1 MRGTTENRNSLVLNG
16 SLAQGFLHIFFTG
29 LVSVQIFHHQII
41 IELYDLLHHL
51 GAGKFAFVLH
61 VVRNINN
68 RDILPLG
75 IVVNVSLH
83 LKQIHDSLEVILFA
97 DRAFHN
103 YRVFAQLC
111 NNLMN
116 GIVKVRAENIHLV
129 DESDTRNIVG
139 ISLTPYI
146 LGLGLNAALRI
157 EYADCAVQYTKGT
170 LYLNGKIYV
179 SGCINNIDT
188 VFQSSRHRL
197 CLVLMCPVTGSSRR
211 SDSNTTLLLLL
222 HPVHGRGTFIGL
234 ADFIVYTGVVQNT
247 LCQSG
252 FSRIDMRHDT
262 NVPGSLKRIL
272 SSIVSQQNSLL

>member
-1 MRGTTENRNSLVLNG
+1 
-16 SLAQGFLHIFFTG
+16 
-29 LVSVQIFHHQII
+29 
-41 IELYDLLHHL
+41 
-51 GAGKFAFVLH
+51 
-61 VVRNINN
+61 
-68 RDILPLG
+68 
-75 IVVNVSLH
+75 
-83 LKQIHDSLEVILFA
+83 
-97 DRAFHN
+97 
-103 YRVFAQLC
+103 
-111 NNLMN
+111 MN
-116 GIVKVRAENIHLV
+116 GIIKVRAENIHLV

-146 LGLGLNAALRI
+146 LGLGLYTALRV
-157 EYADCAVQYTKGT
+157 EYADCAVQYTKRT
-170 LYLNGKIYV
+170 LYLNRKVYV

-188 VFQSSRHRL
+188 VLQGSRHRL
-197 CLVLMCPVTGSSRR
+197 CLILMCPVTGSSRR
-211 SDSNTTLLLLL
+211 CDSNTTLLLLL